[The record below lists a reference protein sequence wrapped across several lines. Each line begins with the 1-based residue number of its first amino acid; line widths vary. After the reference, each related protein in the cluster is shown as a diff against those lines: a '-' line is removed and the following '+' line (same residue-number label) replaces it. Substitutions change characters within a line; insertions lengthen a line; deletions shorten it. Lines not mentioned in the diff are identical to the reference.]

1 MHRFLLTIVV
11 VLATSGSVWAQTESD
26 AEIRNIG
33 DVRRGEFVAVRGEV
47 VRFREHDE
55 LRIQD
60 STGRID
66 IYLGEGSI
74 ARPPFGVGD
83 TIIVLGW
90 VDDDLFDFPR
100 DIYATEIILEDGTTI
115 TIRASWEWD

>member
-74 ARPPFGVGD
+74 ARPPFDVGD
-83 TIIVLGW
+83 TITVLGW